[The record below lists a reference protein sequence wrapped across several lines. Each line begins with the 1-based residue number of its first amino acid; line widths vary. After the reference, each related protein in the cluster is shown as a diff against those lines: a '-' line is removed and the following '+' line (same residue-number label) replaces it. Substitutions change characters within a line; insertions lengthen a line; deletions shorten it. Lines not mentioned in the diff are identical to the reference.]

1 MGEPIFDGNVT
12 IKVKFN
18 SKAEYQKFRKYILR
32 TEWSYELDYPLF
44 EELKFAFHNVDDLND
59 LNRYIV
65 LLLQCGFEV
74 YGCNYKLVQ
83 TGIREYGSNIEPKE
97 AKDEYINPDE
107 FDIKK
112 IVKDIWIKAGGK
124 WNGNMQDIS
133 ED

>member
-44 EELKFAFHNVDDLND
+44 EELKFTFHNVDDLND

-65 LLLQCGFEV
+65 LLLQYGFEV

-112 IVKDIWIKAGGK
+112 IVKDIWINAGGK

-133 ED
+133 